1 MAGAL
6 ERPPPDWRRRRG
18 RPANTWLIQTTEA
31 DLRPLNYGLH
41 AASGTRVWRAEM
53 ARNLSAQQRS
63 DESSNEKEVEDEE
76 EMTSSRLEW
85 SMQQYNVV
93 TLRGTVHQSK
103 NTVYE

>member
-1 MAGAL
+1 
-6 ERPPPDWRRRRG
+6 
-18 RPANTWLIQTTEA
+18 
-31 DLRPLNYGLH
+31 
-41 AASGTRVWRAEM
+41 M